1 MVTLSKMGSGL
12 ITFVRDQSEFWVES
26 ELEGVK
32 SGSYLIM
39 VMMVIQLIH

>member
-12 ITFVRDQSEFWVES
+12 ITIVRDQSEFWVES

-32 SGSYLIM
+32 NGSYLIM